1 MPMGEAHADE
11 RGAAVKRGINSG
23 NAADVGAAAHSKG
36 GSMVDR
42 ILAVL
47 TKVFAVLSALALAF
61 GLTNVVDLS
70 TLHTDAV
77 AFVQASAVVLA
88 ASIAL
93 YHAAE
98 HAVKA
103 VIAHYRA

>member
-1 MPMGEAHADE
+1 
-11 RGAAVKRGINSG
+11 
-23 NAADVGAAAHSKG
+23 
-36 GSMVDR
+36 MVDR

-61 GLTNVVDLS
+61 GLTGVVDLS

-77 AFVQASAVVLA
+77 AFVQASAIVIA
-88 ASIAL
+88 AAVAL

-98 HAVKA
+98 HALQA
-103 VIAHYRA
+103 IIAHYRGA